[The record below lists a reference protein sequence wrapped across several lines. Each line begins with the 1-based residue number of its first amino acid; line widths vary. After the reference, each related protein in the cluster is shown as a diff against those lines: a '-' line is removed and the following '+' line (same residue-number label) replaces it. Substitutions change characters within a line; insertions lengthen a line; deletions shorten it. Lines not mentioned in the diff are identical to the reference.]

1 MSDWVNE
8 TMEYCAR
15 RLGSGDTSVEAGGGG
30 VTLISPQEEEE
41 RGLTSRCGSSS
52 LRVTT
57 CFLISSSEVKSV
69 TSDSECPVYLCCG
82 FLLSDGGL
90 RYWLEVLGLA
100 PPTAPA
106 LATLL
111 LSPTLW
117 RATNS
122 VLALS
127 SSDIGTEGRG
137 ACRVKYSAF
146 PVLPGDPTLRPFRGS
161 LQSLAA
167 LEPLRNI

>member
-1 MSDWVNE
+1 
-8 TMEYCAR
+8 MEYCAR
-15 RLGSGDTSVEAGGGG
+15 RLGSGDTSVEGGGGG
-30 VTLISPQEEEE
+30 VTLISPQEEKE
-41 RGLTSRCGSSS
+41 RGLTSRGGSSS
-52 LRVTT
+52 LRVAT

-69 TSDSECPVYLCCG
+69 TSDSELPVYLCWG
-82 FLLSDGGL
+82 FLLTDGGL

-100 PPTAPA
+100 PPTAAPA

-111 LSPTLW
+111 LSSTLW
-117 RATNS
+117 RVTNS

-146 PVLPGDPTLRPFRGS
+146 PVLPGDPTLRPLRGS

>member
-1 MSDWVNE
+1 
-8 TMEYCAR
+8 MEYCAR
-15 RLGSGDTSVEAGGGG
+15 RLGSGDTSVEGGGGG
-30 VTLISPQEEEE
+30 VTLISPQEE
-41 RGLTSRCGSSS
+41 RGLTSRGGSSS
-52 LRVTT
+52 LLVVT

-69 TSDSECPVYLCCG
+69 MSDSELPVYFCFG
-82 FLLSDGGL
+82 FFLSEGGL
-90 RYWLEVLGLA
+90 RCWLVVLGRA

-111 LSPTLW
+111 LSATLW
-117 RATNS
+117 RDTNS
-122 VLALS
+122 VLARS

-146 PVLPGDPTLRPFRGS
+146 PVLPGDPTLRPLRGS